1 MTKKHIV
8 PTQTQLILCGLTGL
22 LVRTVHQRETETDGQ
37 QTSLAESQTVR
48 PFGLDGPPITEKIDF
63 ALVQKNPNFET
74 RSVVSPHVV
83 VYALRGTKFYTMQ
96 VH

>member
-1 MTKKHIV
+1 M
-8 PTQTQLILCGLTGL
+8 
-22 LVRTVHQRETETDGQ
+22 
-37 QTSLAESQTVR
+37 VR
-48 PFGLDGPPITEKIDF
+48 PSGPDGLPTTEKIDF

-74 RSVVSPHVV
+74 RSAVSPHVV